1 MTKRRDILKN
11 LRNAAKA
18 AGLTFEVTEGGSHT
32 IVKIDGLMVP
42 VPRHNEVK
50 ELTTT
55 AIYKEAAPKLGKD
68 WWKK

>member
-1 MTKRRDILKN
+1 MAKRRDIPRN

-18 AGLTFEVTEGGSHT
+18 AGLAVEVTEGGRHT
-32 IVKIDGLMVP
+32 IVDIDGLVIP

-55 AIYKEAAPKLGKD
+55 AIYKEAAAKLGKD

>member
-11 LRNAAKA
+11 LRNAAKR
-18 AGLTFEVTEGGSHT
+18 AGLEVEITEGGRHT
-32 IVKIDGLMVP
+32 IVKIDGLVIP
-42 VPRHNEVK
+42 VPRHNDVK

-55 AIYKEAAPKLGKD
+55 AIYKEAAEKLGKD

>member
-18 AGLTFEVTEGGSHT
+18 AGLTVEVTEGGRHT
-32 IVKIDGLMVP
+32 IVTIDGLMIP
-42 VPRHNEVK
+42 VPRHNEIK

-55 AIYKEAAPKLGKD
+55 AIYKEAADKLGKD